1 MTTKQLERR
10 TFDASP
16 EIRSNPDGT
25 VGVRGYFAVWDS
37 VAHGEVIRRGAF
49 DRTIAQRDDI
59 RLLVNHDGTP
69 LARTKSGTL
78 VLGADDHGAWFDAP
92 SLDVENN
99 PTARELVSALSR
111 GDIDQCSFAGYF
123 SKRKNDGLDEVF
135 EVKGLDVS
143 IVTYPWYEETSA
155 GLTGSRDL
163 DRALVALRSLTP
175 EQRAEVIAGVD
186 LQVDVAAAARCVSNA
201 RIASRT
207 APAGQMSWSDRAELV
222 TSALDS
228 MTGEWCFIEDIGDDW
243 VVYVIYPNWDQ
254 YLLASWSIDAS
265 GVIAIGESTRV
276 AETYVPV
283 ADSGAA
289 ATAAPSEGR
298 CLSIAEA
305 RSLLTS
311 AAA

>member
-10 TFDASP
+10 IVDARP
-16 EIRSNPDGT
+16 QIRSNDDGT

-37 VAHGEVIRRGAF
+37 EAHGEVIRKGAF

-78 VLGADDHGAWFDAP
+78 VLGTDEHGAWFDAA

-123 SKRKNDGLDEVF
+123 SDRKADNGLREVF

-143 IVTYPWYEETSA
+143 VVTYPWYEATSA

-163 DRALVALRSLTP
+163 DRALVSLRSLSP
-175 EQRAEVIAGVD
+175 E
-186 LQVDVAAAARCVSNA
+186 
-201 RIASRT
+201 
-207 APAGQMSWSDRAELV
+207 DR
-222 TSALDS
+222 
-228 MTGEWCFIEDIGDDW
+228 MTVFG
-243 VVYVIYPNWDQ
+243 
-254 YLLASWSIDAS
+254 L
-265 GVIAIGESTRV
+265 
-276 AETYVPV
+276 V
-283 ADSGAA
+283 ADPEPEVEPEPIAEPTEEPRSF
-289 ATAAPSEGR
+289 T
-298 CLSIAEA
+298 IAEA
-305 RSLLTS
+305 RSLLAST
-311 AAA
+311 AA